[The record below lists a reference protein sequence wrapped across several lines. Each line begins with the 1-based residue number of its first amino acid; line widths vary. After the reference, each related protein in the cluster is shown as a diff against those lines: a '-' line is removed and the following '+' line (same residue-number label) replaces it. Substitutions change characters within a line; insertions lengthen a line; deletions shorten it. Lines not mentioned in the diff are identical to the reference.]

1 MSKVIIYADSVV
13 IADRKEEVNESNVK
27 EKVKEVK
34 KPVVNKEKEKNK
46 IEKEI
51 NKLME
56 VLESLNE
63 KLNDPEVSYN
73 WVEYK
78 ELHDKINETEEKI
91 EILMINLENLD
102 A

>member
-1 MSKVIIYADSVV
+1 
-13 IADRKEEVNESNVK
+13 
-27 EKVKEVK
+27 
-34 KPVVNKEKEKNK
+34 
-46 IEKEI
+46 
-51 NKLME
+51 ME
-56 VLESLNE
+56 TLESLNE

-78 ELHDKINETEEKI
+78 ELHDKIKETEEKI